1 MSNSASTQGYAE
13 QAEKLIARYESVAPE
28 EVHEEVMHLI
38 PDGLCRSLDIG
49 AGSGRDASWL
59 AAKGHDVVAVEPTA
73 QMRDAGMRLHPNPRI
88 EWIDDS
94 LPDLR
99 ALAGRGPF
107 DLIMLTAVW
116 QHLDANER
124 ARAMSRLAELA
135 KPGAILAMLLR
146 HGPVPEGRRMFQVT
160 AEETTALAAE
170 AGFAVLVDTPR
181 RAIRGEAP
189 SGVTWT
195 SLAFRRAPNTAM

>member
-1 MSNSASTQGYAE
+1 MNARASTAGYAE

-28 EVHEEVMHLI
+28 EVHEAVVHLI
-38 PDGLCRSLDIG
+38 PHAPCRALDIG
-49 AGSGRDASWL
+49 AGSGRDANWL

-73 QMRDAGMRLHPNPRI
+73 QMRHAGMRLHPNPRI
-88 EWIDDS
+88 EWIDDG

-99 ALAGRGPF
+99 ALANCEPF
-107 DLIMLTAVW
+107 ELIMLTAVW

-124 ARAMSRLAELA
+124 ARAMPRVAELA

-160 AEETTALAAE
+160 ADETAALAAE
-170 AGFAVLVDTPR
+170 AGFVVLVNTTR
-181 RAIRGEAP
+181 RAIRGDAP